1 MKYKCIVF
9 DCDGILVDSE
19 TLTMEVFSDL
29 FLEYGWKVSAEEALR
44 LFKGKAFFEIID
56 YINTV
61 PKIVLPE
68 DFEQIFRQR
77 TFEAFTKN
85 LKAIPGIKIVLDKLV
100 EHKIPFCVA
109 SNGPMT
115 KMLHNLKATQL
126 LPYFEGKMYSAF
138 EIKKWKPA
146 PDLFLHA
153 VKEMGFNNKDCVV
166 IEDSR
171 SGITA
176 AQNGKLDVIGYHKDA
191 DHFNDLSIPS
201 ITNMAQLI
209 TLFEL
214 T

>member
-29 FLEYGWKVSAEEALR
+29 FLEYGWKVSADEALK
-44 LFKGKAFFEIID
+44 LFKGKAFFEIMD
-56 YINTV
+56 YVKTV
-61 PKIVLPE
+61 AKITLPE
-68 DFEQIFRQR
+68 DFEKVFRQH

-85 LKAIPGIKIVLDKLV
+85 LKAIPGIKAVLDKLV
-100 EHKIPFCVA
+100 QNNIPFCVA

-138 EIKKWKPA
+138 DIKKWKPS

-153 VKEMGFNNKDCVV
+153 VAEMGFNTMDCVV

-176 AQNGKLDVIGYHKDA
+176 AQNGNLDVIGYHKDA
-191 DHFNDLSIPS
+191 NHFKDLPIQS
-201 ITNMAQLI
+201 ITNMAELI
-209 TLFEL
+209 TLFSL
-214 T
+214 D